1 MGVNTESAGRAL
13 RTWQGMRYN
22 SVASK
27 KGKILG
33 KRGPHGRGLRLI
45 AAFKLL
51 KGLALLALGIGALKL
66 LHKDVE
72 AIVLHWINIFQV
84 DPHGRYLQELLAK
97 LSIVDDRRLKELSV
111 GTFIYSAI
119 FLAEGIGLALAK
131 RWAEYLTIVST
142 ASLLPLEVYELVKH
156 ASIGKGLALI
166 INLAVVA
173 YLVFELRRFP
183 KKPRQE

>member
-1 MGVNTESAGRAL
+1 MG
-13 RTWQGMRYN
+13 YN
-22 SVASK
+22 SLLVE
-27 KGKILG
+27 KGKSLER
-33 KRGPHGRGLRLI
+33 KATHGRGLRLI

-84 DPHGRYLQELLAK
+84 DPHSHYMQLLLAK
-97 LSIVDDRRLKELSV
+97 LPILDDRRLKELSV
-111 GTFIYSAI
+111 GTFIYSAL
-119 FLAEGIGLALAK
+119 FLTEGIGLALGK

-142 ASLLPLEVYELVKH
+142 ASLLPLELYELAKH
-156 ASIGKGLALI
+156 ASIGKGFALA

-173 YLVFELRRFP
+173 YLISELRRFP
-183 KKPRQE
+183 KRS

>member
-1 MGVNTESAGRAL
+1 MAKSR
-13 RTWQGMRYN
+13 
-22 SVASK
+22 S
-27 KGKILG
+27 
-33 KRGPHGRGLRLI
+33 HGGGLRLI

-66 LHKDVE
+66 LHKDVAAVVE
-72 AIVLHWINIFQV
+72 HWINIFQV
-84 DPHGRYLQELLAK
+84 DPRSHYIQLLLAK

-119 FLAEGIGLALAK
+119 FLAEGVGLALGK
-131 RWAEYLTIVST
+131 RWAEYLTIVTT

-156 ASIGKGLALI
+156 VGIGKGVALV

-173 YLVFELRRFP
+173 YLILELRRYP
-183 KKPRQE
+183 KRP